1 MIKNINKLLIGF
13 GLFTSV
19 ITLSSCEDFLSKT
32 PLDQVT
38 VDDFFTTEADLAA
51 FSLKNYSFTAP
62 GTSSYDLPGLTTD
75 ANTDNVVLGG
85 SGSTALWLPYT
96 AKTTSTSTTYSFS
109 TIRQCNYFLYYV
121 PLRIEEGRLA
131 ETANVNYY
139 IGEVYFLRALQ
150 YYSKLQSYGDFPIVT
165 EVLPDDMETLV
176 AASERKPRNEV
187 ARFILED
194 LDEAISRLQDN
205 FSSKNRISKNVAQL
219 LKSRVALY
227 EASWLTYHKGTAFV
241 PGGTGWPG
249 ASMSYNSD
257 FSIDI
262 DSEISFFLSE
272 CMAAAKEV
280 ADGISL
286 TANSGVY
293 EPKASN
299 DGGSIDGWNS
309 YFDMFVAEDMS
320 GISEVLMWKD
330 YDRDLNVLAAGQD
343 RMCIG
348 SAYGLTKSAIDT
360 YLMENG
366 LPWYDAASGYQ
377 GDTDLD
383 IVKEDRDGRLKLFVY
398 GHSSLRGIEGYSG
411 NGFVFGYPTFTQTN
425 AGNIDPTGYRNR
437 KYYTYDTTK
446 GAAGNGGAT
455 FSDAGWIIYRGVEAL
470 LNYMEA
476 SCMANGGTSI
486 DGTAATYWAQ
496 IRQRAGVSTDYAA
509 TVAATDL
516 SKEDDWAVYSAGVQI
531 PEMLYN
537 IRRERRL
544 ELMCEGFRWSDLKRW
559 RALDQINDANKY
571 VVEGCNLWE
580 KMYDEGVAAYAV
592 YNAAYVAADN
602 GANYSEDFNSFIVEG
617 FNPALLDWSATVTAN
632 ISSPDLGNYVRPY
645 QKTTVNNDMYDGYS
659 WGIPYYLQPLPAD
672 EIAMTCSTYDDG
684 SFDYDSAIL
693 YQNPYWPSIADA
705 TYDSTWE

>member
-1 MIKNINKLLIGF
+1 MIKNINKLLVGF
-13 GLFTSV
+13 SLFTGV

-32 PLDQVT
+32 PLDKVT
-38 VDDFFTTEADLAA
+38 VDDFFTTESDLAA

-131 ETANVNYY
+131 ETANVNHY

-165 EVLPDDMETLV
+165 EVLPDDMSTLV
-176 AASERKPRNEV
+176 AASERRPRNEV

-194 LDEAISRLQDN
+194 LDKAIDLLQDN
-205 FSSKNRISKNVAQL
+205 FSNKNRITKNVALL

-227 EASWLTYHKGTAFV
+227 EASWLTYHKGTPFV
-241 PGGTGWPG
+241 PGGAGWPG
-249 ASMSYNSD
+249 ADASYNAG
-257 FSIDI
+257 FTIDI
-262 DSEISFFLSE
+262 DAEVDFFLSE

-280 ADGISL
+280 ADGITL

-293 EPKASN
+293 EPKSAN
-299 DGGSIDGWNS
+299 DGGSYSGWNS
-309 YFDMFVAEDMS
+309 YYEMYTAEDMS

-330 YDRDLNVLAAGQD
+330 YDSDLSVLAAGQD
-343 RMCIG
+343 RMYIG
-348 SAYGLTKSAIDT
+348 TAYGLTKSTIDT

-383 IVKEDRDGRLKLFVY
+383 MVKQDRDGRLQLFVY
-398 GHSSLRGIEGYSG
+398 GHSSLRALEGTSG
-411 NGFVFGYPTFTQTN
+411 DGVLFGYPTFTETN
-425 AGNIDPTGYRNR
+425 AGNIDPTGYRSR
-437 KYYTYDTTK
+437 KYYTYDPEK
-446 GAAGNGGAT
+446 GACGAQGAV

-486 DGTAATYWAQ
+486 DGTAAGYWAQ
-496 IRQRAGVSTDYAA
+496 IRERAGVSTDYNA
-509 TVAATDL
+509 TVLATDL
-516 SKEDDWAVYSAGVQI
+516 NQEDDWGVYSAGQQV
-531 PEMLYN
+531 PAMLYN

-571 VVEGCNLWE
+571 TVKGCNFWE
-580 KMYDEGVAAYAV
+580 KMYDDGVAAYNE
-592 YNAAYVAADN
+592 YMADEN
-602 GANYSEDFNSFIVEG
+602 KDAFSVVGI
-617 FNPALLDWSATVTAN
+617 NPALLDNSGSVTAN
-632 ISSPDLGNYVRPY
+632 ISSPDLGNYLIPY
-645 QKTTVNNDMYDGYS
+645 MKVSTNDMYQGYS

-672 EIAMTCSTYDDG
+672 EIAMTCSTNEDG

-693 YQNPYWPSIADA
+693 YQNPYWPSTADA